1 MDEFEP
7 MRDFYQ
13 PRQAITFDRLALG
26 LRIQIEDSRVV
37 LDNFFFPG
45 LTFTANIL
53 RDGQHAGTVRY
64 GQSPLQDRLYICDFK
79 VRPELRKMGVGQ
91 GALWQLWCLYQ
102 VPLTPMNEVG
112 TSTGFWAKVRS
123 RFAGAGVELT
133 EDLRSTHQ
141 GPEMARWQHLV
152 PEPEHERRIR
162 ELKASP
168 EWPAIK
174 ARLEAEY
181 GPCPD

>member
-13 PRQAITFDRLALG
+13 PRQAITFDRLAQG
-26 LRIQIEDSRVV
+26 LQIQIEDSRVV

-79 VRPELRKMGVGQ
+79 VRPELRKTGVGQ
-91 GALWQLWCLYQ
+91 AALWRLWCLYQ
-102 VPLTPMNEVG
+102 VPLSPAFG
-112 TSTGFWAKVRS
+112 STAYVTRPL
-123 RFAGAGVELT
+123 ACT
-133 EDLRSTHQ
+133 DLACCLHQ
-141 GPEMARWQHLV
+141 GRCPIMA
-152 PEPEHERRIR
+152 
-162 ELKASP
+162 
-168 EWPAIK
+168 
-174 ARLEAEY
+174 
-181 GPCPD
+181 